1 MKNILIT
8 GGLGFI
14 GSTLAKKIIDKRI
27 AKKCILVDNFGGY
40 INPSHTNFFDY
51 RKKRIES
58 LKKNKFIIER
68 VDTNNFKALYN
79 IIRKYKPEIVYHTAA
94 LPLAKVKNVNA
105 DEARKGSVDSTVNLI
120 DAIKM
125 GYTNKQKIKKF
136 IYISSSMIYG
146 DFKKNSVIE
155 DDNKNPKD
163 AYGIMKLSGE
173 IITRGLCNLYE
184 IPFSIIRPSAVYGPT
199 DMNRRVSQIFI
210 EAALKNKQIY
220 VEGPNEKLDFTY
232 IDDLV
237 EGLILVAIKTK
248 ANGETFNMT
257 YGKGRKLID
266 FVNILKK
273 YYPNLK
279 FQVKPKDKLKPS
291 RGTLSIQKA
300 KRLLNY
306 KPKINIELGIKKY
319 LNYLNNIDHR

>member
-14 GSTLAKKIIDKRI
+14 GSTLAKKLIDKGI

-40 INPSHTNFFDY
+40 INPSHSNFFDY
-51 RKKRIES
+51 RKKRIEG
-58 LKKNKFIIER
+58 LKKKKFIIER

-79 IIRKYKPEIVYHTAA
+79 IIKKYKPEIIYHTAA
-94 LPLAKVKNVNA
+94 LPLAKLKNVNA

-125 GYTNKQKIKKF
+125 EKINKRKIKKF

-146 DFKKNSVIE
+146 DFKKKSVKE

-163 AYGIMKLSGE
+163 AYGIMKYAGE

-184 IPFSIIRPSAVYGPT
+184 IPFSIVRPSAVYGPT

-210 EAALKNKQIY
+210 EAALKDKQIY
-220 VEGPNEKLDFTY
+220 VEGSSEKLDFTY
-232 IDDLV
+232 VDDLV
-237 EGLILVAIKTK
+237 EGLILVAIKSN
-248 ANGETFNMT
+248 ANGETFNIT

-266 FVNILKK
+266 FVHILKR

-279 FQVKPKDKLKPS
+279 FKIKPKDKSKPS

-300 KRLLNY
+300 KKLLNY
-306 KPKINIELGIKKY
+306 KPKVNIELGIKKY
-319 LNYLNNIDHR
+319 LNYLKNINYK

>member
-14 GSTLAKKIIDKRI
+14 GSTLAKKIIEKRI

-40 INPSHTNFFDY
+40 INPSHSNFFDY

-125 GYTNKQKIKKF
+125 EYTNKQKIKKF

-146 DFKKNSVIE
+146 DFKKNSVNE

-163 AYGIMKLSGE
+163 AY
-173 IITRGLCNLYE
+173 
-184 IPFSIIRPSAVYGPT
+184 
-199 DMNRRVSQIFI
+199 
-210 EAALKNKQIY
+210 
-220 VEGPNEKLDFTY
+220 
-232 IDDLV
+232 
-237 EGLILVAIKTK
+237 
-248 ANGETFNMT
+248 
-257 YGKGRKLID
+257 
-266 FVNILKK
+266 
-273 YYPNLK
+273 
-279 FQVKPKDKLKPS
+279 
-291 RGTLSIQKA
+291 
-300 KRLLNY
+300 
-306 KPKINIELGIKKY
+306 
-319 LNYLNNIDHR
+319 

>member
-1 MKNILIT
+1 
-8 GGLGFI
+8 
-14 GSTLAKKIIDKRI
+14 
-27 AKKCILVDNFGGY
+27 
-40 INPSHTNFFDY
+40 
-51 RKKRIES
+51 
-58 LKKNKFIIER
+58 
-68 VDTNNFKALYN
+68 
-79 IIRKYKPEIVYHTAA
+79 
-94 LPLAKVKNVNA
+94 
-105 DEARKGSVDSTVNLI
+105 
-120 DAIKM
+120 
-125 GYTNKQKIKKF
+125 
-136 IYISSSMIYG
+136 MIYG
-146 DFKKNSVIE
+146 DFKKNSVNE

-173 IITRGLCNLYE
+173 IITRGLCNLYG

-232 IDDLV
+232 VDDLV
-237 EGLILVAIKTK
+237 EGLILVAVKTK

-300 KRLLNY
+300 KNY
-306 KPKINIELGIKKY
+306 
-319 LNYLNNIDHR
+319 